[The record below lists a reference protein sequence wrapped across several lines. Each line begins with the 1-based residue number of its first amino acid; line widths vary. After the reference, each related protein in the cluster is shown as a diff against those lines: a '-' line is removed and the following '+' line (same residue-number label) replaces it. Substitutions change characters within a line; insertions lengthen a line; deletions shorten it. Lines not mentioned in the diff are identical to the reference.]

1 MSGRNKAGVQSGP
14 AEELARFLRR
24 LRRRPDGTNLT
35 YKEMADRIGGKRY
48 CSAPTLSRAD
58 QGGNCIP
65 RIETVQEYALACG
78 ASPDQLQH
86 ARRLLSAARRLRLLH
101 ATASRYDDP
110 KAGAR
115 IARQAHPAVAPHPNY
130 MRSRLDF
137 QNGLRS
143 YHREVGSPSVRAI
156 SANAELSGLH
166 ITKST
171 AHRMLSTGLDP
182 TWEQVHAFLTGC
194 RPGKLPDLLV
204 WRQAWDRV
212 FGGPAYSVV
221 PESELANIHFVP
233 VQRAGRLNRWPKLE
247 TVRTYVGN
255 RGATKYVEP
264 PERTPRLERAPRP
277 SSAPP
282 HPMAGSGRGNP

>member
-14 AEELARFLRR
+14 AEELASFLRR

-35 YKEMADRIGGKRY
+35 YAEMADRIGGKRY
-48 CSAPTLSRAD
+48 CSAATLSRAD
-58 QGGNCIP
+58 QGGDCIP

-78 ASPDQLQH
+78 ASPDQVQH

-110 KAGAR
+110 KTGAR

-156 SANAELSGLH
+156 SANAEPSGLH

-182 TWEQVHAFLTGC
+182 TWEQVRAFLTGC
-194 RPGKLPDLLV
+194 RPGKLPDLRV
-204 WRQAWDRV
+204 WRQAWGRV
-212 FGGPAYSVV
+212 FGFPEFAVV
-221 PESELANIHFVP
+221 PDSELANIVFVP
-233 VQRAGRLNRWPKLE
+233 ERVATRPDHRPKLE
-247 TVRTYVGN
+247 EVRALLGH
-255 RGATKYVEP
+255 RGATEYVEP
-264 PERTPRLERAPRP
+264 LERRHRLARARRP
-277 SSAPP
+277 SSGPG
-282 HPMAGSGRGNP
+282 HP